1 MREGPV
7 YGPGAWTVLK
17 LLAVQY
23 TVDFCLK
30 IMAAPNRESGKPRQG
45 FGSVAYIDL
54 NAGSGLVRPKGTKSI
69 LAGTGLIGPALSR
82 DNPGRAFDMH
92 FLVEPDPGLAQAL
105 EVRVGAL
112 IPKDRFRVIQRGAD
126 EAVGEILDI
135 VRSGNAN
142 FVAVFDPFGFN
153 EGSEESWARLL
164 RERDHGDLIATFQT
178 KMAVRHTA
186 KSIAPLVG
194 PSVLDGH
201 EDEHLTTEAALK
213 AFTESVGRYRRVVQA
228 VRIRAGDQAYFYD
241 LVYATRLSRTGGQ
254 WADAFGRVKARLEAL
269 DGATMKT
276 MLNYRTLERGL
287 DAVAE
292 PETAPTPDPS
302 GSDHLS

>member
-1 MREGPV
+1 M
-7 YGPGAWTVLK
+7 
-17 LLAVQY
+17 
-23 TVDFCLK
+23 
-30 IMAAPNRESGKPRQG
+30 
-45 FGSVAYIDL
+45 
-54 NAGSGLVRPKGTKSI
+54 
-69 LAGTGLIGPALSR
+69 
-82 DNPGRAFDMH
+82 
-92 FLVEPDPGLAQAL
+92 
-105 EVRVGAL
+105 RVGAL

-213 AFTESVGRYRRVVQA
+213 AFTESVGRYRRSCRQYA
-228 VRIRAGDQAYFYD
+228 FAPGIRPTSMTWS
-241 LVYATRLSRTGGQ
+241 TR
-254 WADAFGRVKARLEAL
+254 
-269 DGATMKT
+269 
-276 MLNYRTLERGL
+276 RGL
-287 DAVAE
+287 AE
-292 PETAPTPDPS
+292 QEGSGPTPS
-302 GSDHLS
+302 EGSRQDWKPLTGRP